1 MDWLKIVMSTSNVM
15 GTHMGYFAKVCFM
28 CFCMGI
34 EKLKIWHALFEPVYA
49 ASSVVARFLLLAL
62 YLLVI

>member
-1 MDWLKIVMSTSNVM
+1 
-15 GTHMGYFAKVCFM
+15 MGYFAKVCFM